1 MAEIEITSTSVLAK
15 GDAIIDKLEKAMLA
29 DKLVECWEVNLAE
42 EGATEN
48 AGKFKS
54 KYYQGYLTECSISSE
69 AEGVVEV
76 SLTFGANGNGAD
88 GYASVTKEQQEVASY
103 VYKDVTKESQ

>member
-1 MAEIEITSTSVLAK
+1 
-15 GDAIIDKLEKAMLA
+15 MLA

-42 EGATEN
+42 EGTTEN

-76 SLTFGANGNGAD
+76 SFDIWSEWKWSRWICISN
-88 GYASVTKEQQEVASY
+88 
-103 VYKDVTKESQ
+103 